1 MRRITLL
8 IAPLVVLTS
17 MCAVAADKNPEP
29 AKNAFKTKTKS
40 VAIFKDGYG
49 FFLREG
55 KAALVDHW
63 CMTDYIPKAVAGTF
77 WLYTLEQGTVVDTVR
92 STGRNAIKFDKP
104 ADLAA
109 PLARS
114 VGLQISLTTDD
125 GTVEGELLKVVDDMA
140 LIKSGKQVSVIKLSD
155 IKSVKVQGQ
164 PMLIQV
170 KGGRPDAE
178 VTMRMG
184 YLQQGINW
192 IPCYTLD
199 LTSSTEAK
207 LVLRA
212 TITNG
217 VEDLTDCTVLLVV
230 GVPNFL
236 MKPQF
241 DPLTVHSLGTAVLSA
256 LPASLGSPSMS
267 NAQIA
272 ERARVLRDEDYD
284 AEVEI
289 PTVNVPAEG
298 VQDLYFYEKKGLE
311 MAAGDVVMTSIME
324 GVLPYHSLFTWD
336 ADSGKEV
343 FHYIVLKNT
352 LSAPLTTGPMMVI
365 QGGKVLGQDQ
375 LKYVPI
381 GAEGRLK
388 LTQATDIR
396 TERIEKETE
405 RDKREVI
412 DGITYLLA
420 VTEGQ
425 LVIENRRSSVSE
437 VEVSWSVDGKIIEAS
452 DGAQISSSAKS
463 DQGLNPKSALKVSVK
478 VEPNAKKT
486 ITYKYSRYVRA
497 RV

>member
-1 MRRITLL
+1 MKRFVLL
-8 IAPLVVLTS
+8 IVALVV
-17 MCAVAADKNPEP
+17 AANLCSFASDKTVEP
-29 AKNAFKTKTKS
+29 TKNAFKTKTKS

-55 KAALVDHW
+55 KAALVDYW
-63 CMTDYIPKAVAGTF
+63 CMTDYIPKAIAGTF
-77 WLYTLEQGTVVDTVR
+77 WLYTLERGTVVDTVR
-92 STGRNAIKFDKP
+92 STGKNNIKFDKP

-140 LIKSGKQVSVIKLSD
+140 LIKSGKQVNVIKLSD
-155 IKSVKVQGQ
+155 IKSAKVQGQ

-170 KGGRPDAE
+170 KGGKPDAE

-192 IPCYTLD
+192 MPSYTLD
-199 LTSSTEAK
+199 LVSSTEAK
-207 LVLRA
+207 LTLRA

-241 DPLTVHSLGTAVLSA
+241 DPLTVHSLGTAVLGA
-256 LPASLGSPSMS
+256 LPPSIAAPSMS

-272 ERARVLRDEDYD
+272 ERARVVMDGDYGGED
-284 AEVEI
+284 I

-298 VQDLYFYEKKGLE
+298 VQDLYFYEKKGLD

-324 GVLPYHSLFTWD
+324 GTLSYRSLFTWD
-336 ADSGKEV
+336 ADIGKDV
-343 FHYIVLKNT
+343 FHYVVLKNG

-396 TERIEKETE
+396 TERTEKELE

-425 LVIENRRSSVSE
+425 LVIENRRGEVSE
-437 VEVSWSVDGKIIEAS
+437 VEVTWSVDGKVLESS
-452 DGAQISSSAKS
+452 DGAQVSSSAKP
-463 DQGLNPKSALKVSVK
+463 DQGLNPKSGLKVSVK
-478 VEPNAKKT
+478 VDSNSKKT

-497 RV
+497 RA